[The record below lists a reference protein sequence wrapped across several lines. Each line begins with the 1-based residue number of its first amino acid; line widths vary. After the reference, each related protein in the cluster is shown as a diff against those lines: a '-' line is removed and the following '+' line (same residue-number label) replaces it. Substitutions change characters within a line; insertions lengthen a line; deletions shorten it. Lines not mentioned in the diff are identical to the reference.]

1 LLNFHRLHQVLGDP
15 DVSEQ
20 VNKIRIEQLISRVRQ
35 KLAPALGG
43 GASIKALRSKGYRLC
58 IMVRVEA

>member
-1 LLNFHRLHQVLGDP
+1 MLGDA

-43 GASIKALRSKGYRLC
+43 DASIKALRGQGYRLC
-58 IMVRVEA
+58 ITVRVEA

>member
-1 LLNFHRLHQVLGDP
+1 LSFNRLNEILGDA

-35 KLAPALGG
+35 KLAPTLGG
-43 GASIKALRSKGYRLC
+43 GASIKVLRGKGYRLC
-58 IMVRVEA
+58 ITVRVEA